1 VPGRIL
7 RVAGFEV
14 HASQDRR
21 GIGTEELGLA
31 SRSGG
36 QRVAGGRGEKRCAQ
50 AGKGLD
56 ELGVVEGG

>member
-1 VPGRIL
+1 
-7 RVAGFEV
+7 VAGFEV